1 MLVKEIKKI
10 NSSYKK
16 IWTPK
21 RNEMKFN
28 FEQFSNYILT
38 IEQCSTK
45 IFIKSQ
51 DTKICWRSWGE
62 GKALILLHGG
72 YGSWAH
78 WIKQA
83 IPFSKKYKVLIP
95 DMPGFGE
102 SDDLP
107 LPHTPEK
114 IASNIADTIQEL
126 ISKDVQPII
135 CGFSFGGLIAG
146 HLSYSLV
153 ERGINP
159 EKLILVG
166 PGGLGAKRGEMK
178 NMIPRHSKMTEEE
191 VYQAHKTNLEILMM
205 HDKKKVDEWSVHIQK
220 QNTDAHRIK
229 SRPIS
234 STDTLARILK
244 KQNIPLYVLWGEKDA
259 SVGVYLEDR
268 MAILRNVNNK
278 VRFHVEFNLGHWIM
292 YENEIIFNKILDDI
306 IQD

>member
-1 MLVKEIKKI
+1 M
-10 NSSYKK
+10 
-16 IWTPK
+16 
-21 RNEMKFN
+21 NEMKFK
-28 FEQFSNYILT
+28 FEQFSNYLLT
-38 IEQCSTK
+38 IEQSSKK

-62 GKALILLHGG
+62 GKALIFLHGG

-83 IPFSKKYKVLIP
+83 IPFSKKYNVLIP

-114 IASNIADTIQEL
+114 IASNIADTLQEL
-126 ISKDVQPII
+126 ISKDIPPII

-146 HLSYSLV
+146 HLSYSLI

-234 STDTLARILK
+234 STDTLARVLK

-259 SVGVYLEDR
+259 SVGIYLEDR

-292 YENEIIFNKILDDI
+292 YENEIIFNKILGDI

>member
-1 MLVKEIKKI
+1 M
-10 NSSYKK
+10 
-16 IWTPK
+16 
-21 RNEMKFN
+21 NEMKFK
-28 FEQFSNYILT
+28 FEQFSNYLLT
-38 IEQCSTK
+38 IEQSSKK

-62 GKALILLHGG
+62 GKAIIFLHGG

-83 IPFSKKYKVLIP
+83 IPFSKTYNVLIP

-114 IASNIADTIQEL
+114 IASNIADTLQEL
-126 ISKDVQPII
+126 ISKDVLPII

-146 HLSYSLV
+146 HLSYSLI

-234 STDTLARILK
+234 STDTLARVLK

-259 SVGVYLEDR
+259 SVGIYLEDR

-292 YENEIIFNKILDDI
+292 YENEIIFNKILCDI

>member
-1 MLVKEIKKI
+1 
-10 NSSYKK
+10 
-16 IWTPK
+16 
-21 RNEMKFN
+21 MKFK
-28 FEQFSNYILT
+28 FEQFSNYLLT
-38 IEQCSTK
+38 IEQSSKK

-62 GKALILLHGG
+62 GKAIIFLHGG

-83 IPFSKKYKVLIP
+83 IPFSKTYNVLIP

-114 IASNIADTIQEL
+114 IASNIADTLQEL
-126 ISKDVQPII
+126 ISKDVLPII

-146 HLSYSLV
+146 HLSYSLI

-191 VYQAHKTNLEILMM
+191 VYQAHKTNLEILMI

-234 STDTLARILK
+234 STDTLARVLK

-259 SVGVYLEDR
+259 SVGIYLEDR

-292 YENEIIFNKILDDI
+292 YENEIIFNKILCDI